1 MYLHRCH
8 IQYNCFPVPV
18 EAIDIICIISA
29 ICYAVALGVYE
40 DSDSDFAGFFSLN
53 GRPSGGCIDVSYG
66 LAIGSI
72 VINVIGTLVATLAF
86 CYKYISSYSESSKDQ

>member
-1 MYLHRCH
+1 MLTFLLLLF
-8 IQYNCFPVPV
+8 ITP
-18 EAIDIICIISA
+18 A
-29 ICYAVALGVYE
+29 ICYAISLGVYE

-72 VINVIGTLVATLAF
+72 VINVIGTIIGTMAY
-86 CYKYISSYSESSKDQ
+86 CYKPVSTYLNRNKED